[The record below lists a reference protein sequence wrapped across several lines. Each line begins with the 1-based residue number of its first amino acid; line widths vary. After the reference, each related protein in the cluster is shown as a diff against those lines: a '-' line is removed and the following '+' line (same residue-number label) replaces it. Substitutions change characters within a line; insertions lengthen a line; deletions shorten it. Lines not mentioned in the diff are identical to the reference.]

1 MASAPLHEAGKTT
14 KSGNTLKPG
23 IRREELGFASDNLSS
38 DPNAYPLISTFSRPH
53 SEVASTTHIPALKG
67 IPKRRFAVFWFTQ
80 AERPPTN
87 TAFKNAE
94 RRKLLRQKII
104 HPQPAET
111 YHGWKLL
118 RQKIKSP
125 FLAEFY
131 HKRGP
136 ACWAKSNG

>member
-1 MASAPLHEAGKTT
+1 MFGKSASLF
-14 KSGNTLKPG
+14 SGFLKP
-23 IRREELGFASDNLSS
+23 ED
-38 DPNAYPLISTFSRPH
+38 
-53 SEVASTTHIPALKG
+53 
-67 IPKRRFAVFWFTQ
+67 
-80 AERPPTN
+80 PPTN
-87 TAFKNAE
+87 AAFTNAAE
-94 RRKLLRQKII
+94 GGLLREKVT

-111 YHGWKLL
+111 YHGRKPL